1 MLNSAKDS
9 DKGKRSNR
17 EQQKRRFQPS
27 RSERRARI
35 FQIELPA
42 VTLL

>member
-1 MLNSAKDS
+1 VFDSAKNS

-27 RSERRARI
+27 RNERNARVV
-35 FQIELPA
+35 QIDFA
-42 VTLL
+42 